1 MGRIFA
7 LFCACLVS
15 WTTAVRAQAAYPDG
29 PVTIV
34 VPFAASGTV
43 DLMGRIAAQALEAR
57 LKKPFIVENKVGAGG
72 VIGTSYVARAQPD
85 GRTLL
90 LAPTAFAITPY
101 VYEKLNYDPL
111 RDFRAV
117 GLMGYT
123 ANVMVVPPS
132 LGVKTVQEFIDLA
145 KKKEGGLPYA
155 SPGVGTPQHLYL
167 EYFAHKAG
175 LHLRHVPY
183 AGSSPA
189 LVGIV
194 SGDTSVMFA
203 DIAPSVPLIEGGKIQ
218 ALASLTPTRHPSLP
232 DTPTVADT
240 IPGFTGMG
248 WQGLLAPAGTPDAI
262 IKTLNEALVD
272 YLKTPEAAQ
281 KMRSIGVDVKW
292 TTPGEAQDWIAA
304 QLAQF
309 GEIVPMTGIQP
320 AD

>member
-7 LFCACLVS
+7 LFCAVFFS
-15 WTTAVRAQAAYPDG
+15 WTFAARAQTTYPDG
-29 PVTIV
+29 PVTII
-34 VPFAASGTV
+34 VPFAAGGTV

-57 LKKPFIVENKVGAGG
+57 LRKPFIVENRVGAGG

-101 VYEKLNYDPL
+101 VYKKLNYDPL

-132 LGVKTVQEFIDLA
+132 LGVKTVQEFIALA
-145 KKKEGGLPYA
+145 KRTDGGLPYA
-155 SPGVGTPQHLYL
+155 SPGLGTPQHLYL

-183 AGSSPA
+183 SGSSPA
-189 LVGIV
+189 LVGIMA
-194 SGDTSVMFA
+194 GDTSVMFA
-203 DIAPSVPLIEGGKIQ
+203 DIAPSVPLIEDGKIQ

-232 DTPTVADT
+232 NTPTVADT
-240 IPGFTGMG
+240 IPGFTALG

-262 IKTLNEALVD
+262 IRTLNEALVD

-309 GEIVPMTGIQP
+309 GEIVPMTGIKP
-320 AD
+320 AE